1 MISLEY
7 GDTEFQSIL
16 RRELNLSAEAS
27 FHPRDALRGTQLYEY
42 CIGIIEDGDRKFVL
56 IRGSFVS
63 TRVYIMIK
71 TDFPEEFRI
80 AELSKELEENGFDP
94 GKTRLVLVAVNASDT
109 VEGADT
115 YPEIQI
121 VMIPF

>member
-1 MISLEY
+1 ML
-7 GDTEFQSIL
+7 
-16 RRELNLSAEAS
+16 
-27 FHPRDALRGTQLYEY
+27 
-42 CIGIIEDGDRKFVL
+42 V
-56 IRGSFVS
+56 RGSFVS

-80 AELSKELEENGFDP
+80 AELSKELAENGFDP
-94 GKTRLVLVAVNASDT
+94 GKTRLVLVAVNASEP
-109 VEGADT
+109 VEGTDT

>member
-7 GDTEFQSIL
+7 RDTEFQSIL
-16 RRELNLSAEAS
+16 RRELDLSAEAS

-80 AELSKELEENGFDP
+80 AELSKELEENGFDT